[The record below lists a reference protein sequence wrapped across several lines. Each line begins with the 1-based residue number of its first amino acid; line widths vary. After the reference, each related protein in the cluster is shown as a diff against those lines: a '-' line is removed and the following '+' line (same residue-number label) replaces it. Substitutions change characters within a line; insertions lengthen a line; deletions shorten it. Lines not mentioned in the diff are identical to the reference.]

1 MTGKNIN
8 PEIGTTYDYSNVSP
22 KVLRRNEDKFE
33 QIIEKSGQFQLYED
47 MVLNEPIIGAFNNL
61 IESFVS
67 VEEFYFKPAD
77 TSEES
82 KKYSDLIKEMFDDME
97 VPFAKTLKDW
107 LTMCPYGFALSE
119 IVLKK
124 RLGYNP
130 NNPLKHSRYNDG
142 LIALRKFASRPQK
155 TITKWNYDNYGR
167 IESVEQSNPTNRKK
181 VNIPYNRLLHFVAK
195 SYNENPEGRSIYRNC
210 AQSYFN
216 KQRIRR
222 TQAIRF
228 ERGFDGIPVI
238 QLPAHWCDKTD
249 TKFSSFRGWAEDTVK
264 NVRMAQ
270 DSGIVMPRI
279 LDDNGKEMVTFEIKS
294 GDAPIGQNPDEMIQR
309 CDLEMATALLSDF
322 FLSGKT
328 ASVSGS
334 LGQVK
339 ISVFA
344 SFVTLLLSV
353 IVDEI
358 NNKLIPLLF
367 ELNNFDKT
375 YMPKLIHTNISKLN
389 MVNIMLFVQSLSKH
403 KLMKSTFERDNAIT
417 KLVFGNAM
425 PEISREEWDRQQRL
439 EEINYVDN
447 LDNPTTDNFDD
458 EFGKS
463 PKEE

>member
-1 MTGKNIN
+1 MY
-8 PEIGTTYDYSNVSP
+8 PS
-22 KVLRRNEDKFE
+22 LF
-33 QIIEKSGQFQLYED
+33 
-47 MVLNEPIIGAFNNL
+47 FNT
-61 IESFVS
+61 I
-67 VEEFYFKPAD
+67 
-77 TSEES
+77 SE
-82 KKYSDLIKEMFDDME
+82 
-97 VPFAKTLKDW
+97 
-107 LTMCPYGFALSE
+107 
-119 IVLKK
+119 
-124 RLGYNP
+124 R
-130 NNPLKHSRYNDG
+130 
-142 LIALRKFASRPQK
+142 
-155 TITKWNYDNYGR
+155 
-167 IESVEQSNPTNRKK
+167 
-181 VNIPYNRLLHFVAK
+181 
-195 SYNENPEGRSIYRNC
+195 
-210 AQSYFN
+210 
-216 KQRIRR
+216 
-222 TQAIRF
+222 
-228 ERGFDGIPVI
+228 
-238 QLPAHWCDKTD
+238 
-249 TKFSSFRGWAEDTVK
+249 AEDTVK

-403 KLMKSTFERDNAIT
+403 KLMKTTFERDNAIT

-447 LDNPTTDNFDD
+447 LDNPTTNICIFLM
-458 EFGKS
+458 FL
-463 PKEE
+463 